1 MFGWMMVGYCCF
13 VEGSIFWGK
22 DVGYV
27 GGGVL
32 HQDVVYEVVTFCVIF
47 CR

>member
-1 MFGWMMVGYCCF
+1 MFGWMRVGYCCF
-13 VEGSIFWGK
+13 FKEVFLEG

-32 HQDVVYEVVTFCVIF
+32 HQDVVYEVATFVKS
-47 CR
+47 